1 MARPLLSIGMI
12 VKNEERCLEK
22 CLKALKPLR
31 DAIPCEL
38 VIADTGSTDKSREI
52 AEKYADIVFDFE
64 WINDFAAARNAV
76 MDKCSGEWYLTV
88 DADEYFSSSVD
99 EMVTFLTGPLAR
111 KKVHATVVIRN
122 FESPD
127 MLGGYSDF
135 NALRMVRMDTGK
147 RYKGSIHETFPLV
160 ELPLLVILR
169 DTIFDHDGYTELSPK
184 HLKTKSKRN
193 MELLEKELQEKP
205 ESIRTVL
212 ECLESVGGNIEKKRY
227 YADYARK
234 LLINAKKNVVDV
246 VMNGGSCTKEVL
258 KIMIADRHPE
268 TVDFLNW
275 ALKNMSDEYHVII
288 DVQYIYINFLYGEER
303 YEECEKF
310 CKNYLKSFE
319 QYEKRDKSPSVADL
333 GRPISYG
340 QQKHKEEIEILLAN
354 VLLALKKYDE
364 AMEYLIRM
372 DLTTADNT
380 ASNNWYS
387 AILNSESTKRFVE
400 VTGEVVG
407 NLLHKHYNGEVKS
420 NEPYN
425 LAIST
430 ISKPFSCYE
439 KKQQDYNVFEM
450 VPGAIGLSVKIAN
463 AKTKEEAEDYL
474 SQIEI
479 WEDFMPLAL
488 GRAIE
493 LNAILPKEFYLM
505 DTNRLSYLL
514 NDLIRGINKY
524 SSAILDS
531 CLKITKDEPF
541 YKVSFLFN
549 LLLNLLFSK
558 KFKNIEDELKLEFIS
573 VFYLV
578 AEVYL
583 TTCYKKELLENE
595 ELAFCLPQLH
605 LFSWYLL
612 KAKTL
617 KQSNLNDYEN
627 LLKTIVEKIPQSKQ
641 IIDLLK

>member
-1 MARPLLSIGMI
+1 
-12 VKNEERCLEK
+12 
-22 CLKALKPLR
+22 
-31 DAIPCEL
+31 
-38 VIADTGSTDKSREI
+38 
-52 AEKYADIVFDFE
+52 
-64 WINDFAAARNAV
+64 
-76 MDKCSGEWYLTV
+76 
-88 DADEYFSSSVD
+88 
-99 EMVTFLTGPLAR
+99 
-111 KKVHATVVIRN
+111 
-122 FESPD
+122 
-127 MLGGYSDF
+127 
-135 NALRMVRMDTGK
+135 
-147 RYKGSIHETFPLV
+147 
-160 ELPLLVILR
+160 
-169 DTIFDHDGYTELSPK
+169 
-184 HLKTKSKRN
+184 
-193 MELLEKELQEKP
+193 
-205 ESIRTVL
+205 
-212 ECLESVGGNIEKKRY
+212 
-227 YADYARK
+227 
-234 LLINAKKNVVDV
+234 
-246 VMNGGSCTKEVL
+246 
-258 KIMIADRHPE
+258 
-268 TVDFLNW
+268 
-275 ALKNMSDEYHVII
+275 MSDEYHVIL

-310 CKNYLKSFE
+310 CENYLKSFE
-319 QYEKRDKSPSVADL
+319 QYEKRDKSPSAADL
-333 GRPISYG
+333 GRPVSCG

-364 AMEYLIRM
+364 AMEYLVKM
-372 DLTTADNT
+372 DLTTADKT
-380 ASNNWYS
+380 SLNNWFS
-387 AILNSESTKRFVE
+387 AILNEKDSTRFVE

-407 NLLHKHYNGEVKS
+407 NLLRKYYDGEVKS

-505 DTNRLSYLL
+505 DANRLSYLS
-514 NDLIRGINKY
+514 NDLIRGINRY
-524 SSAILDS
+524 SSALLDNY
-531 CLKITKDEPF
+531 LKINENAPF
-541 YKVSFLFN
+541 CKVSFLFN

-558 KFKNIEDELKLEFIS
+558 DFKKLDAELKLEFIS
-573 VFYLV
+573 AFYLV

-583 TTCYKKELLENE
+583 ITCYKKELLENE